1 LLFSLKRDINHLEVF
16 RKGDPGDTG
25 EEAYDMSYDI
35 SEQRE
40 DGMPASPRALRL
52 RFTYEGDEVR
62 LVRRQ
67 PVETITSPTDALSGY
82 EGQQGFWVEVRS
94 GQDEVLY
101 RQVRDDPLRHDVEVF
116 SPDPAQS
123 VFRIPVENPS
133 GTFSVLVP
141 DLDEADHVALI
152 SSAAPDMAPE
162 AARGSA
168 TELARFSLRP
178 PSSEGSGA

>member
-1 LLFSLKRDINHLEVF
+1 
-16 RKGDPGDTG
+16 
-25 EEAYDMSYDI
+25 MSYDI

-152 SSAAPDMAPE
+152 SSAAPDMAPD